1 MSHITCPRIHVIGMR
16 SLYKGMPFQLT
27 EARIFESV
35 LIDMK
40 RFLSRHGLSINQSF
54 AKQEIFWSFSYEPND
69 EGFWYLIFYNMTG
82 LINACCA
89 KKFRVKMMTED
100 KHQGKGSWGTGKS
113 PKGGRG
119 GDEKIS
125 KGSRGG
131 DELSEGKSR
140 GGDEESFTQS
150 PGETIINPQY
160 LIILGY
166 FSPAVAF
173 CRGCYDNSCFQLNI
187 EYGCLCS
194 KFSDWIV
201 NGECELTKDVA
212 GERYFGS
219 VTRVQGEKGG
229 HCHQRKCRL

>member
-69 EGFWYLIFYNMTG
+69 EGFWYLSFHNMTG
-82 LINACCA
+82 LTSSHCA

-100 KHQGKGSWGTGKS
+100 KHQGKGSWGAGKS

-131 DELSEGKSR
+131 DE
-140 GGDEESFTQS
+140 ESFDQS
-150 PGETIINPQY
+150 PGERIINPQY
-160 LIILGY
+160 LRILGY
-166 FSPAVAF
+166 FFRMLRFVADVMITLVF
-173 CRGCYDNSCFQLNI
+173 NWILSTVVFAPNLVI
-187 EYGCLCS
+187 EL
-194 KFSDWIV
+194 
-201 NGECELTKDVA
+201 
-212 GERYFGS
+212 
-219 VTRVQGEKGG
+219 
-229 HCHQRKCRL
+229 

>member
-1 MSHITCPRIHVIGMR
+1 MSQITCPRIHVIGMR

-27 EARIFESV
+27 VARIFESV

-69 EGFWYLIFYNMTG
+69 EGFWYLSFHNMTG
-82 LINACCA
+82 LTSSHCA

-100 KHQGKGSWGTGKS
+100 KHQGKGSWGAGKS

-173 CRGCYDNSCFQLNI
+173 CCGCYDHLFSI
-187 EYGCLCS
+187 EY
-194 KFSDWIV
+194 WV
-201 NGECELTKDVA
+201 ELSLLQIEWLKRRVWTNKRRCRRKVFWKRHKSTTR
-212 GERYFGS
+212 GKGS
-219 VTRVQGEKGG
+219 TLPPEKM
-229 HCHQRKCRL
+229 QAVR